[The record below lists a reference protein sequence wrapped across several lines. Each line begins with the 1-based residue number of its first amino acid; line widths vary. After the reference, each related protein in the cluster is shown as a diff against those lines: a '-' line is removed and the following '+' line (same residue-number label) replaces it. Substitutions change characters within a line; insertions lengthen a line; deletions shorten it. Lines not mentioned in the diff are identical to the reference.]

1 MMTILILGS
10 EGFIG
15 QNLVRFFEEKGHSV
29 YGVDIINYSRGT
41 YKYHKILSISTDL
54 KVILEDTK
62 FDVCINAAGSGNVSF
77 SISNPTT
84 DFTANTAD
92 IIFFLENLRMY
103 QPSCK
108 YLHISSAA
116 VYGNPNK
123 LPIAEDYT
131 SNPISP
137 YGFHKLMSE
146 IICKEYAQIYKLQIA
161 IIRPFSVYGI
171 GLKKQL
177 LWEISNKLKLADTV
191 ELFGT
196 GNETRDF
203 IHVNDLCSLMNCII
217 ENGTF
222 NCDIYNA
229 ASGKEISIKAIAEI
243 FELCYSGRKQITFS
257 SMVRD
262 GDPLNWCADI
272 KKIQALGYK
281 PANDIKKGIEQY
293 INWFNKVIS
302 EHNSKA

>member
-1 MMTILILGS
+1 MMNILILGS

-15 QNLVRFFEEKGHSV
+15 QNLIRFFEEKGYSV

-54 KVILEDTK
+54 KAILEDTK

-92 IIFFLENLRMY
+92 IIFFLENVRTY
-103 QPSCK
+103 QPLCK

-116 VYGNPNK
+116 VYGNPTT
-123 LPIAEDYT
+123 LPIAEDYA
-131 SNPISP
+131 SSPISP

-146 IICKEYAQIYKLQIA
+146 IICKEYAQIYNMQIA
-161 IIRPFSVYGI
+161 IVRPFSVYGT

-177 LWEISNKLKLADTV
+177 LWEISNKLLHADAV

-203 IHVNDLCSLMNCII
+203 IHVNDLCNLMNCII
-217 ENGTF
+217 ENSTF

-229 ASGKEISIKAIAEI
+229 ASGAEISIKAIAKM
-243 FELCYSGRKQITFS
+243 FEQYYEGKKQITFS
-257 SMVRD
+257 GIVRD

-272 KKIQALGYK
+272 NKIQALGYK
-281 PANDIKKGIEQY
+281 QVHDLKNGIKQY
-293 INWFNKVIS
+293 INWFNEDINK
-302 EHNSKA
+302 

>member
-1 MMTILILGS
+1 MMNILILGS

-15 QNLVRFFEEKGHSV
+15 QNLIRFFEEKGYSL

-41 YKYHKILSISTDL
+41 YKYYKILSISTDL
-54 KVILEDTK
+54 KTILEDTT
-62 FDVCINAAGSGNVSF
+62 FDICINAAGSGNVSF

-92 IIFFLENLRMY
+92 IIFFLENLRTY

-116 VYGNPNK
+116 VYGNPTA
-123 LPIAEDYT
+123 LPIAEDYLVK
-131 SNPISP
+131 PISP

-146 IICKEYAQIYKLQIA
+146 MICKEYAQIYKMHIA
-161 IIRPFSVYGI
+161 IVRPFSVYGI

-177 LWEISNKLKLADTV
+177 LWEICNKLLLADTT

-203 IHVNDLCSLMNCII
+203 IHVNDLCNLMNCII
-217 ENGTF
+217 ENGKF

-229 ASGKEISIKAIAEI
+229 ASGAEISIKGIAQI
-243 FELCYSGRKQITFS
+243 FEQYNLNKKKITFS
-257 SMVRD
+257 NIVRD
-262 GDPLNWCADI
+262 GDPLNWRADI
-272 KKIQALGYK
+272 GKISALGYSPK
-281 PANDIKKGIEQY
+281 QDIKNGIEQY
-293 INWFNKVIS
+293 INWFVEDNNK
-302 EHNSKA
+302 

>member
-15 QNLVRFFEEKGHSV
+15 QNLIHYFEEKGHSL
-29 YGVDIINYSRGT
+29 YGVDIINYSKGS

-54 KVILEDTK
+54 KAILESTK

-77 SISNPTT
+77 SISSPTT

-92 IIFFLENLRMY
+92 IIFFLENLKTY
-103 QPSCK
+103 QPVCK

-116 VYGNPNK
+116 VYGNPIT
-123 LPIAEDYT
+123 LPISENYAN
-131 SNPISP
+131 NPISP

-146 IICKEYAQIYKLQIA
+146 IICKEYAQIYNMQIA
-161 IIRPFSVYGI
+161 IVRPFSVYGI

-177 LWEISNKLKLADTV
+177 LWEISNKLKHAEEI

-203 IHVNDLCSLMNCII
+203 IHVRDLCSLMNCII
-217 ENGTF
+217 EKASF
-222 NCDIYNA
+222 ECDIYNA

-243 FELCYSGRKQITFS
+243 FEYSYLGKKKITFS
-257 SMVRD
+257 GIVRD
-262 GDPLNWCADI
+262 GDPLNWRADI
-272 KKIQALGYK
+272 SKIHALGYN
-281 PANDIKKGIEQY
+281 PMYDIKNGLEQY
-293 INWFNKVIS
+293 INWFTEN
-302 EHNSKA
+302 NN